1 MDTETVV
8 RLRPTTNKLDPF
20 SQTNVPDW
28 DGALDELELQT
39 LAPAAPRG
47 SSEPV
52 DEARTPVLDGWTL
65 YLGRDADI
73 TARDR
78 VRVRGEV
85 YDVDGTPADWF
96 NEGLVV
102 QAARTKG

>member
-20 SQTNVPDW
+20 SQTEVPDW
-28 DGALDELELQT
+28 AGGLDELDLRT
-39 LAPAAPRG
+39 LAPAAPRP
-47 SSEPV
+47 STEPV
-52 DEARTPVLDGWTL
+52 DEARTPVLEGWTL

-73 TARDR
+73 TERDR
-78 VRVRGEV
+78 VRVRGQV

-102 QAARTKG
+102 QTTRTKG